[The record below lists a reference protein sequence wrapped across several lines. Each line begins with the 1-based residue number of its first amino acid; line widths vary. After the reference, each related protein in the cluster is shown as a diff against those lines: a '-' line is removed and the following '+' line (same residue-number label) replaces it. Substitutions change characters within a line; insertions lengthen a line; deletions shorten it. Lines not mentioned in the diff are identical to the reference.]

1 MITNKIRN
9 FWNERPTAR
18 EFLCNVCY
26 GIAMAFA
33 AALGVTGFYLLA
45 VLILL
50 LEPVY

>member
-18 EFLCNVCY
+18 EFWSNVCY
-26 GIAMAFA
+26 GIATALA
-33 AALGVTGFYLLA
+33 AAFGVAVFYSIC
-45 VLILL
+45 VMILL